1 MNVKNFFTCGHL
13 HDCHRLVFAM
23 DDTERNERH
32 EMLRK
37 KLRQKRAEARGGGGS
52 HTRQNI
58 DPASLLMSLGV
69 NDVNLLQAATAVT
82 PAMIKTLAS
91 QSTAAA
97 PHTTTTQRSSR
108 DQTGA
113 KKDAKDKE
121 ENKEENKK
129 VNEEVNRKDNKADED
144 DEEAPPVLW

>member
-1 MNVKNFFTCGHL
+1 
-13 HDCHRLVFAM
+13 M
-23 DDTERNERH
+23 DDERNKRKEL
-32 EMLRK
+32 LRQ

-91 QSTAAA
+91 QSTAA
-97 PHTTTTQRSSR
+97 PHTTTTHARSSR

-113 KKDAKDKE
+113 KEDAKDKE
-121 ENKEENKK
+121 ENKEVNKKESKEENKK
-129 VNEEVNRKDNKADED
+129 ENKANEDD